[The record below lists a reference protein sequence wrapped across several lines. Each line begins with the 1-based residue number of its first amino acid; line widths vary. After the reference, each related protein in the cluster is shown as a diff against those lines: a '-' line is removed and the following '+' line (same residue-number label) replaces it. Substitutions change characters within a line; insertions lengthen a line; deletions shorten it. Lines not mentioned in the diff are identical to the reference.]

1 MSKVETAAS
10 VRRQMLSPKRRLWLA
25 VWSFIRLLIVLPL
38 WLMGLVALLLGVALS
53 PWGTEQL
60 FSQGE
65 QRGYFTFEQQD
76 GALLDRFTL
85 QGFQLDIGDTHVQ
98 IDSFELAWADDCVL
112 SGRLCLDLLRIK
124 GADIRL
130 GSGAGASEEEA
141 QDASEQSPIQLPF
154 PIELRAIEITDVQI
168 QLADG
173 TRVTWDAFTTSVI
186 AEQSDVRV
194 AATELVGPTLYLPP
208 SPGVQLTQGID
219 TPLMAEGIDGAVA
232 AARPMTNDTAVAQ
245 PSTAPSDERLAL
257 PEITLPIDLRLEALT
272 VTDFHLEG
280 AFDYRVERLTLKAET
295 QGNQITINQLDV
307 LTPDAYASLAAQSS
321 LEGDYPLEAR
331 LTAELFLPERF
342 PELEGEELVLELSG
356 NLAELYVDL
365 AASGQVNANL
375 TAHVDALSPT
385 VPFEARL
392 QSERLQWPLTEASD
406 SEQEVYSVDAFD
418 LAITGSLEAY
428 QLSLAF
434 NAEGPQ
440 VPSTQV
446 NITGDGNLTSFRWEP
461 LTLRIDE
468 SLLHS
473 EGQVNWEAP
482 LQVDSRIRLEQFDP
496 SHFVDQLNG
505 NLTGDIALNVRQVD
519 DLWEVNI
526 PELAID
532 GELQEYPLTLQA
544 ALEAN
549 SDLDVNIQ
557 ELLFTQGENQL
568 TAQGQVSQESMS
580 LDANIALRQ
589 LQTLHPDLAGTLT
602 GSIQASGSFSQP
614 SLVAQLSGQRLR
626 FAENRIE
633 QLSLAADVTGIDDPS
648 LDIELDLQQINA
660 GGQSLSGVAL
670 ALSGRLSQHT
680 LTINAQ
686 GEPSSALSRAQL
698 GINGRFDQQT
708 QQYQGQLTPLE
719 IDSDGGDIRLEAP
732 LDLGYNLVS
741 GQLRVSPFCLRREQG
756 GLVCSEEAID
766 GSAEQGRAV
775 LTVREVP
782 MEMLEP
788 FLPEEWRFEGDT
800 TADVTASWRQGGAQ
814 WQADVQLLSELAITA
829 VNDYGQP
836 VQLPVISVNA
846 QIDANQ
852 ARADADITLS
862 LSEAGELSL
871 NLSVNDP
878 VGEGA
883 LAGELRANNI
893 SLEPYRPLL
902 VGMDRLEGNLNG
914 SVQISGTTQQPD
926 LQGEM
931 ALRRIRVHGSE
942 IPVDIQDG
950 ALVVAFDGEQGS
962 IDGFLAAERGRLNIT
977 GDAYWP
983 TGDNWRIGV
992 DLSATQEP
1000 LLVALPQFGRL
1011 EAAPDIRIRVTPELL
1026 QVRGNVDIPWAR
1038 LEIGERSPS
1047 AISPSA
1053 DEVIITERDDR
1064 EAERLAQQ
1072 RADNGEP
1079 SAAEELAQTG
1089 MALDILITLTLGHDM
1104 LFSAYGL
1111 ESGLGGTLEIR
1122 QDSGALQLF
1131 GDVNLVDG
1139 RFQAFGQDLLIRR
1152 GQLLFSGPP
1161 GLPVLDFEAVRNPEV
1176 TEDDVIAGLR
1186 VTGNAEEPNVSI
1198 FSEPAMDETRA
1209 LSYLLRG
1216 RAPDASGGGIDS
1228 ALTTALIG
1236 MSLGRTGGAVGSI
1249 GQAFGIDD
1257 LTLDTTGAGDE
1268 SQVAVSGQ
1276 LTDDIRISYGVGIF
1290 SPIAE
1295 LTLRYT
1301 LWRNLYVQAVS
1312 GANQAVDLIYTF
1324 TRSGDPYIYP
1334 RD

>member
-1 MSKVETAAS
+1 
-10 VRRQMLSPKRRLWLA
+10 MLSPKRRLWLT

-85 QGFQLDIGDTHVQ
+85 QGFQLAIGDTRVQ
-98 IDSFELAWADDCVL
+98 IDNFELAWADDCVL
-112 SGRLCLDLLRIK
+112 SGRLCLDLLRLE
-124 GADIRL
+124 GADLRL

-141 QDASEQSPIQLPF
+141 QDSSEQSRIQLPF
-154 PIELRAIEITDVQI
+154 PIELRAIEIADVQI

-208 SPGVQLTQGID
+208 SPGVQLTQGIE

-232 AARPMTNDTAVAQ
+232 AALPTAGGIAAAQ
-245 PSTAPSDERLAL
+245 LSTAPSGERLAL
-257 PEITLPIDLRLEALT
+257 PEITLPIDLHLEALT

-280 AFDYRVERLTLKAET
+280 AFDYRVERLTLEAET

-331 LTAELFLPERF
+331 LTAELFLPELF
-342 PELEGEELVLELSG
+342 PALEGEELVLELSG

-385 VPFEARL
+385 IPFEARL

-406 SEQEVYSVDAFD
+406 SEQEVYSVDALD
-418 LAITGSLEAY
+418 LAVTGSLEAY

-473 EGQVNWEAP
+473 EGQVSWEAP

-505 NLTGDIALNVRQVD
+505 SLTGDIALNVRQVD

-526 PELAID
+526 PELAIE

-549 SDLDVNIQ
+549 SNLEVNVQ
-557 ELLFTQGENQL
+557 ELLFTQGDNQL
-568 TAQGQVSQESMS
+568 TAQGQVSQEAMS

-602 GSIQASGSFSQP
+602 GNVQASGSFSQP

-660 GGQSLSGVAL
+660 GGQSLTSAAL
-670 ALSGRLSQHT
+670 ALSGRLSQHA
-680 LTINAQ
+680 LTMNVQ

-698 GINGRFDQQT
+698 AINGRFDQQA

-732 LDLGYNLVS
+732 LDLGYNLAS

-800 TADVTASWRQGGAQ
+800 TANVTASWRQGGTQ

-836 VQLPVISVNA
+836 VQLPDISVNA

-883 LAGELRANNI
+883 LAGELRADSI

-926 LQGEM
+926 LQGEL
-931 ALRRIRVHGSE
+931 ALRRIRVHGPE

-950 ALVVAFDGEQGS
+950 ALVVAFDGEQGD

-1047 AISPSA
+1047 AIAPSA
-1053 DEVIITERDDR
+1053 DEIIITERDDR

-1079 SAAEELAQTG
+1079 SAAAELAQTG
-1089 MALDILITLTLGHDM
+1089 MALDVLITLTLGRDM

-1186 VTGNAEEPNVSI
+1186 VSGNAEEPNVSI

-1324 TRSGDPYIYP
+1324 TRSGDPHIYP